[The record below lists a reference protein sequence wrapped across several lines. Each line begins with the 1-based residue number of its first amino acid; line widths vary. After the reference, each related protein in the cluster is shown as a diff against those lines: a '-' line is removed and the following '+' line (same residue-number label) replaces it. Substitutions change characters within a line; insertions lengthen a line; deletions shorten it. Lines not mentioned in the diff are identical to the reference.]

1 MPAEIFRHYPS
12 LTIGDNMSIRLG
24 FKKKY
29 KHSGCRHPAKKKK
42 EKKKER
48 RMDGDG
54 EGKGAA
60 LVIFHHNPVTVE

>member
-1 MPAEIFRHYPS
+1 
-12 LTIGDNMSIRLG
+12 MSIRLG